1 MIGPCFWLNFKTRD
15 GFITR
20 VRDSLLLRNTWIS
33 RRSFFDTLL
42 VRSNTYK
49 NKRILAKDLKRQ
61 GVSFCSG
68 IIMKTYCITW
78 TDERWS
84 ADEKALKDI
93 NEMININ
100 VDSKRSFLSMF
111 DTQRFT
117 SFFKNILSLVPTL
130 KTNKKS
136 TERNI

>member
-1 MIGPCFWLNFKTRD
+1 
-15 GFITR
+15 
-20 VRDSLLLRNTWIS
+20 
-33 RRSFFDTLL
+33 
-42 VRSNTYK
+42 
-49 NKRILAKDLKRQ
+49 
-61 GVSFCSG
+61 
-68 IIMKTYCITW
+68 MKTYCITW

-93 NEMININ
+93 NEMINKN

-117 SFFKNILSLVPTL
+117 SFFKKLLSLVPTL
-130 KTNKKS
+130 KTNKKP